1 MRNCN
6 CDDLILEDTYFGQT
20 MQKFHQRVNGH
31 RACFNFE
38 DRNKSALS
46 MHAFEYHDHLSI
58 ENFRFAVLKECNPRD
73 LNREEFRFIEKF
85 GTNCLG
91 LNRCK
96 VER

>member
-1 MRNCN
+1 
-6 CDDLILEDTYFGQT
+6 

-31 RACFNFE
+31 RSCFKFE

-46 MHAFEYHDHLSI
+46 MHAFEHHGASFSI
-58 ENFRFAVLKECNPRD
+58 DNYKFAILKECNPRS
-73 LNREEFRFIEKF
+73 LNREEFRFIERF
-85 GTNCLG
+85 RTNCLG